1 MDNCAINCRPGW
13 SNTSNAKPL
22 PVGGCSKDAD
32 ALYGRAASCK
42 AKGYKLF
49 VLQDAAAG
57 VADTWL
63 LGPMSWSEQ
72 KAADVLLERL
82 SGSALVIGDGE
93 YDVSRLHDLAASHDS
108 ALLTPPPPDAKST
121 GHHYQSPHRKNG
133 LALARSSVGAVLL
146 MLRIGI
152 EQSFGN
158 LTSFGGGLGPL
169 PAWVRRPHRVVVWVA
184 AKLLINLDR
193 QIQLRQRYEQ
203 LPMPHNVATH
213 RRPATGPSPCAAAPP
228 GSPRKS
234 GPPHAGKFGR
244 VKAIENAQISGSA
257 ALGKF
262 ISDSFP
268 IRRLLTTCEH
278 RRESDLLIG
287 VALHGRDPKTAKS
300 RLENLSLGF
309 AGCAGDKRRES
320 VNSKIAFFARLKYGF
335 TGVIIRNVLTSPRIE
350 LF

>member
-1 MDNCAINCRPGW
+1 MEREQDRWKRIYRQVCVAAGIDHNTRHVHSDCLIVGVLLWSALNDRPVYWGCMALHW
-13 SNTSNAKPL
+13 PGPIRPHALPSQTCMSRRLRTASVAAVLQRSYGQLRDQLPSGMVKYIDAKPL

-82 SGSALVIGDGE
+82 SGPALVIGDGE

-108 ALLTPPPPDAKST
+108 ALLTPPPPDAQST

-146 MLRIGI
+146 MSRIGI

-203 LPMPHNVATH
+203 LPN
-213 RRPATGPSPCAAAPP
+213 AA
-228 GSPRKS
+228 
-234 GPPHAGKFGR
+234 
-244 VKAIENAQISGSA
+244 
-257 ALGKF
+257 
-262 ISDSFP
+262 
-268 IRRLLTTCEH
+268 
-278 RRESDLLIG
+278 
-287 VALHGRDPKTAKS
+287 
-300 RLENLSLGF
+300 
-309 AGCAGDKRRES
+309 
-320 VNSKIAFFARLKYGF
+320 
-335 TGVIIRNVLTSPRIE
+335 
-350 LF
+350 